1 MSLSFV
7 ASQIYLLPVTIIC
20 IFIEFFT
27 PRITKYKLI
36 CGSGLNVMHKTS
48 LYLIA
53 HMWFNQLPVIT
64 KSSLTLAQ
72 FHSQLNDIKFIG
84 CQCMNCVNL
93 ICLYTIINLNLNGT
107 ILLTFNSYQ
116 FLFWNYLLIIVIYCC
131 IDLDIVLSQV
141 FFTWA
146 AGLVDWATTPYIFST
161 LNKVTN
167 LLHVLLNSQL
177 ISLLA
182 EYYYT
187 GIKEVMGSYQISA
200 FVKAIF
206 L

>member
-1 MSLSFV
+1 M
-7 ASQIYLLPVTIIC
+7 
-20 IFIEFFT
+20 
-27 PRITKYKLI
+27 
-36 CGSGLNVMHKTS
+36 
-48 LYLIA
+48 
-53 HMWFNQLPVIT
+53 
-64 KSSLTLAQ
+64 
-72 FHSQLNDIKFIG
+72 
-84 CQCMNCVNL
+84 
-93 ICLYTIINLNLNGT
+93 YTIINLNLNGT

-116 FLFWNYLLIIVIYCC
+116 FLFWNCLLIIVIYCC

-141 FFTWA
+141 FFTGA
-146 AGLVDWATTPYIFST
+146 AGSVDWATTPYIFST

-200 FVKAIF
+200 FFKAIF